1 MAFNDLKS
9 MDVNSRKDYEQLD
22 KDASGMGTKDKHLN
36 RMMVFDKQDRE
47 MRESASNFDDQLG
60 STHGNYNYDAT
71 VYNKD
76 VHTDYSS
83 RY

>member
-36 RMMVFDKQDRE
+36 RMMVFDK
-47 MRESASNFDDQLG
+47 
-60 STHGNYNYDAT
+60 
-71 VYNKD
+71 
-76 VHTDYSS
+76 
-83 RY
+83 